1 MTNITID
8 KLFKKPSLLASAKH
22 FRLELQN
29 DTLYVLE
36 MSKARPNI
44 NLKGNSL
51 NGLIANKVLDQY
63 EIKFEKQYESSLQEL
78 QTVGIDNFINNKN
91 CFLIRNL
98 SKQNFQIE
106 KKDKTC
112 IISVNGKKIK
122 LFAVTPYNFSQ
133 LKEISTQI
141 YS

>member
-106 KKDKTC
+106 NKDKTC

>member
-1 MTNITID
+1 MINITID

-22 FRLELQN
+22 YRLELQN

-36 MSKARPNI
+36 MSKARPNT
-44 NLKGNSL
+44 NLKRNSL

-78 QTVGIDNFINNKN
+78 QTVGIDNFINKKN
-91 CFLIRNL
+91 CFVIRNL
-98 SKQNFQIE
+98 SKQNFQVE
-106 KKDKTC
+106 EKDKTC
-112 IISVNGKKIK
+112 IIFVKGKKIK
-122 LFAVTPYNFSQ
+122 LFAITPYNFSK
-133 LKEISTQI
+133 LNEISTQI

>member
-22 FRLELQN
+22 YRLELHT
-29 DTLYVLE
+29 DSLYVLE
-36 MSKARPNI
+36 MSKARPNT
-44 NLKGNSL
+44 NLKRNSL

-78 QTVGIDNFINNKN
+78 QTVGIDNFINKKN
-91 CFLIRNL
+91 CFVIRNL
-98 SKQNFQIE
+98 SKQNFQIDG
-106 KKDKTC
+106 KDKTC

-122 LFAVTPYNFSQ
+122 LFSVTPYNFSQ
-133 LKEISTQI
+133 LNEISTQI
-141 YS
+141 YQ

>member
-22 FRLELQN
+22 YRLELHN
-29 DTLYVLE
+29 DSLYVLE
-36 MSKARPNI
+36 MSKARPNT
-44 NLKGNSL
+44 NLKRNSL

-78 QTVGIDNFINNKN
+78 QTAGIDNFINKKN
-91 CFLIRNL
+91 YFVIRNL
-98 SKQNFQIE
+98 SKQNFQIDGKE
-106 KKDKTC
+106 KTC

-122 LFAVTPYNFSQ
+122 LFAVSPYNFSQ
-133 LKEISTQI
+133 LNEISTQI